1 MKKYLVLF
9 LFYSCL
15 ANATLQNPILNKKQ
29 QRLNNGQ
36 EQMLNNEQQ
45 QTLNTASTQT
55 NSIVNIEN
63 NLNTTTTMLKESTN
77 ESSFT
82 QNNQN
87 QLDSNT
93 TNSNQTQ
100 STQTQLN
107 NNQLINN
114 INQQTLTNQN
124 IQQTNQE
131 YQLSTH
137 ILDINKG
144 QPAPNVRIALY
155 KTVSNQ
161 WVKISDGT
169 TDNNGRIK
177 NFLPMNIDNSGTYK
191 LSFFVKE
198 YFENQGLKSIYPYVE
213 VVFDIEGNGHYHIP
227 ITISANGYS
236 TYRGN

>member
-9 LFYSCL
+9 LFYSCV
-15 ANATLQNPILNKKQ
+15 ANATIQNPILNKKQ
-29 QRLNNGQ
+29 QT
-36 EQMLNNEQQ
+36 LNNEQQ
-45 QTLNTASTQT
+45 QTLNSTTTQT
-55 NSIVNIEN
+55 NSIANIEN
-63 NLNTTTTMLKESTN
+63 NLDTTTTMLKESTN
-77 ESSFT
+77 ENSFI

-87 QLDSNT
+87 QLENNDII
-93 TNSNQTQ
+93 NSNQTQ
-100 STQTQLN
+100 TTPIQSNQTQLT
-107 NNQLINN
+107 NN
-114 INQQTLTNQN
+114 INSQQTTTNQN
-124 IQQTNQE
+124 IQQTSQQ

-137 ILDINKG
+137 ILDISKG

-161 WVKISDGT
+161 WVKISDGI

-198 YFENQGLKSIYPYVE
+198 YFENQGLKSIYPYVD
-213 VVFDIEGNGHYHIP
+213 VVFDIEDNGHYHIP